1 MNARDKA
8 ILSDLQRFR
17 CLSRD
22 DIAELH
28 FSHTKHPVTQANI
41 VLKRLRR
48 EGVIKFS
55 AERRKYIYF
64 PAERAIKEDSQ
75 KINHFLAIA
84 DFYRQLNRI
93 EAPRLFQ
100 VEPKLGGKGLPE
112 PDVFAIWKGA
122 PWFVEIQRTRYT
134 AKVMAVKM
142 NRYDQYHV
150 NGDWERASW
159 QPPGKKIFPYV
170 WIIGA
175 VDYKV
180 GIRPFK
186 VLQTRTAEELN
197 ARISNQPR

>member
-8 ILSDLQRFR
+8 ILSDLERFR

-112 PDVFAIWKGA
+112 PDVFTIWKGA

-134 AKVMAVKM
+134 EKVMAEKL
-142 NRYDQYHV
+142 NRYERYYI
-150 NGDWERASW
+150 GGEWERASW
-159 QPPGKKIFPYV
+159 QPAEKKIFPYV
-170 WIIGA
+170 WIIGKGTYNIG
-175 VDYKV
+175 V
-180 GIRPFK
+180 RPFR
-186 VLQTRTAEELN
+186 VFQIAVEEMLKK
-197 ARISNQPR
+197 IK